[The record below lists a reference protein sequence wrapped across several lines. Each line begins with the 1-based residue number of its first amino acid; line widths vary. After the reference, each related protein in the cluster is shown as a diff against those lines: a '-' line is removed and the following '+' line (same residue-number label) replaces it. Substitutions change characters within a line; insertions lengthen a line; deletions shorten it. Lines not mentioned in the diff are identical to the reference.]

1 MSKEELF
8 AKIYGSLAGVAIG
21 DALGFPVHD
30 LSKEEIKKR
39 YGGLVDR
46 MMPAFADDFIHIGY
60 VKGQVT
66 DDTILS
72 LLTAQIL

>member
-30 LSKEEIKKR
+30 LSKEEIKR
-39 YGGLVDR
+39 DMAV
-46 MMPAFADDFIHIGY
+46 
-60 VKGQVT
+60 
-66 DDTILS
+66 
-72 LLTAQIL
+72 

>member
-46 MMPAFADDFIHIGY
+46 MMPAFADDFIQGPGTSRRRNKNQQRRIANRA
-60 VKGQVT
+60 
-66 DDTILS
+66 L
-72 LLTAQIL
+72 